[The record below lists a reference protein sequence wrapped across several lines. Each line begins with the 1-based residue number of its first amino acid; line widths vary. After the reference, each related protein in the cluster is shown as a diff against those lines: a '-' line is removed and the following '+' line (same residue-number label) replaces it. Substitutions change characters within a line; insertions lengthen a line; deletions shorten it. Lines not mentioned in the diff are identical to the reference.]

1 MQKLAL
7 IIDESGAKN
16 YSDKQEQ
23 YEGEF
28 GIMVGFLI
36 PYEYLE
42 MCKDTSKSIFHE
54 FKNNG
59 KLHITDLE
67 DNEQKKLRDKVYMLF
82 KEYKV
87 GWFYHGTFV
96 QDFFESENKLKLS
109 SNQKSSLHYEVF
121 KGVFF
126 KALDFYRMHCKDIKK
141 IDIEIITDN
150 LDKGII
156 KLFKKNLQDSIIL
169 MTKRTLSKTLHTYN
183 KETNELISCTRTSK
197 LEVREIEGE
206 NIQWEDIQFEI
217 ITENSN
223 LTFIADILANSTHYY
238 IKQEIIKNKD
248 INLNSKIAVKNHP
261 LKEQVMC
268 CNTFDFK

>member
-1 MQKLAL
+1 
-7 IIDESGAKN
+7 
-16 YSDKQEQ
+16 
-23 YEGEF
+23 
-28 GIMVGFLI
+28 
-36 PYEYLE
+36 
-42 MCKDTSKSIFHE
+42 
-54 FKNNG
+54 
-59 KLHITDLE
+59 
-67 DNEQKKLRDKVYMLF
+67 
-82 KEYKV
+82 
-87 GWFYHGTFV
+87 
-96 QDFFESENKLKLS
+96 
-109 SNQKSSLHYEVF
+109 
-121 KGVFF
+121 
-126 KALDFYRMHCKDIKK
+126 
-141 IDIEIITDN
+141 
-150 LDKGII
+150 
-156 KLFKKNLQDSIIL
+156 